1 LGIVITQQNDYNKG
15 RETYPKG
22 DVKMA
27 KYRVMFIEKIF
38 YETYVEA
45 DNEDEA
51 EKKAIELFDNGDDS
65 VEVTNQYVDYME
77 TEEEK

>member
-1 LGIVITQQNDYNKG
+1 
-15 RETYPKG
+15 
-22 DVKMA
+22 MA

-51 EKKAIELFDNGDDS
+51 EEKANELFDNGDES
-65 VEVTNQYVDYME
+65 VEVTNQYVEYME
-77 TEEEK
+77 VEEEE

>member
-1 LGIVITQQNDYNKG
+1 M
-15 RETYPKG
+15 P
-22 DVKMA
+22 

-51 EKKAIELFDNGDDS
+51 EEKANELFDNGDES
-65 VEVTNQYVDYME
+65 VEVTNQYVEYME
-77 TEEEK
+77 VEEEE

>member
-1 LGIVITQQNDYNKG
+1 
-15 RETYPKG
+15 
-22 DVKMA
+22 MA

-45 DNEDEA
+45 DNENAA
-51 EKKAIELFDNGDDS
+51 EEKAIELFDNGDES

-77 TEEEK
+77 AEEEAE